1 MDERSD
7 STAIWA
13 MIFLA
18 LAVAMTVAGLAAIWL
33 GVALA

>member
-1 MDERSD
+1 MEERAD

-13 MIFLA
+13 VIFLA
-18 LAVAMTVAGLAAIWL
+18 VAVAMTVAGLAAIWL